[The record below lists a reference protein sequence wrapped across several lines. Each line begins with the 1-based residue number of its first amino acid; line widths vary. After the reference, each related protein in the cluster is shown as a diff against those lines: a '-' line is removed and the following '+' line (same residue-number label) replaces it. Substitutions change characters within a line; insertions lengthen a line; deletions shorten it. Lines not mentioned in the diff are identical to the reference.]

1 MLKKLDKKN
10 KDMGATKKVS
20 VQEEIVEMVEDT
32 IVEDTVEEN
41 DEFAGFD
48 DSENDEPDD
57 EIEDEDEE
65 DSVEEDEEDEVVEED
80 EEEEEEEEDEDEVDE
95 DEVDGNNG
103 LDDLLMVINEK
114 RKAQLEERDYIGL
127 LIDVVAEP
135 KPPGKY
141 GKPWVSIG
149 LKFRIK
155 NPDTQEPVEVTFN
168 ANRSLDPKSRLYPI
182 VKGIWGS
189 EPGDNFNL
197 RELKGKKARVSIEHS
212 TDDEGNVWDN
222 IVAARKYVP
231 KKK

>member
-1 MLKKLDKKN
+1 MLKKLDRKN
-10 KDMGATKKVS
+10 KDIGATKKVS
-20 VQEEIVEMVEDT
+20 VEEETVEMVEDT
-32 IVEDTVEEN
+32 ILEDTVEEI

-48 DSENDEPDD
+48 DSENEEPEDD
-57 EIEDEDEE
+57 ADEE
-65 DSVEEDEEDEVVEED
+65 LDDDDDSVEEDEAEQEDDDDDEAD
-80 EEEEEEEEDEDEVDE
+80 EEAEDDETGDF
-95 DEVDGNNG
+95 
-103 LDDLLMVINEK
+103 DDLLTVINEK
-114 RKAQLEERDYIGL
+114 RKPIFEEEDYIAVVT
-127 LIDVVAEP
+127 DVVAER
-135 KPPGKY
+135 KLTGKY
-141 GKPWVSIG
+141 GKPWVNIG
-149 LKFRIK
+149 LKFKIK

-222 IVAARKYVP
+222 IVAARKYIP